1 MLNFWKLQKV
11 RVPFMLEVNE
21 IFGPTIQGEG
31 KRVGTASVF
40 IRFGKCNFKCEGF
53 AVEYE
58 TPSGIKKCA
67 CDSYYAVDPAFK
79 DQWHTFSNAN
89 DLIEEVNKILPS
101 YKCDIVITG
110 GEPLL
115 YWKNKEFQKLLKYY
129 VTNDYKV
136 TIETNASLNIDITEK
151 YQEDILFSMSVKL
164 SNSLEPLKKR
174 VNIKTLTSIIN
185 KCKDKYLKFVVNKDF
200 LTQANNEIQDILKQL
215 PYVETYLMPMGDN
228 TQEMNKNSEAVIN
241 LALENG
247 FKYCDRLHIRVWD
260 NKRGV

>member
-1 MLNFWKLQKV
+1 
-11 RVPFMLEVNE
+11 MLEVNE

-31 KRVGTASVF
+31 KRVGSPSVF
-40 IRFGKCNFKCEGF
+40 IRFGKCNFRCEGF

-58 TPSGIKKCA
+58 TPSGVKKCS

-79 DQWHTFSNAN
+79 DQWHTFSSAKE
-89 DLIEEVNKILPS
+89 LILKVNTFLPS

-115 YWKNKEFQKLLKYY
+115 YWKNEEFQKVLKYY
-129 VTNDYKV
+129 IENEYTVTL
-136 TIETNASLNIDITEK
+136 ETNASLNMQITQE
-151 YQEDILFSMSVKL
+151 YQKKILFSMSVKL

-174 VNIKTLTSIIN
+174 VNIKTLTQIIN
-185 KCKDKYLKFVVNKDF
+185 NCEDKYLKFVINKDF
-200 LTQANNEIQDILKQL
+200 LVKAKEEIDEILQQIPK
-215 PYVETYLMPMGDN
+215 VEVYLMPMGD
-228 TQEMNKNSEAVIN
+228 TALQMNENSEAVIN
-241 LALENG
+241 LALESG